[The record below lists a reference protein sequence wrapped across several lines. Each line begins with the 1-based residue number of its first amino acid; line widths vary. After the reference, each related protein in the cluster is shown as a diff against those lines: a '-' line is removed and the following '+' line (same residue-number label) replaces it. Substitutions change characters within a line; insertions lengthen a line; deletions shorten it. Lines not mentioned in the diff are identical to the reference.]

1 MSKLKLSLLFLV
13 AICVASIASAQTAA
27 DVTAKFN
34 EAAEKYNAKDFA
46 SAIPLFE
53 ETITM
58 AEDADGDIDATLQ
71 NAQKFLITSY
81 MSVGAASAKGGNF
94 DDASESFKKAYDLA
108 DMTGSMMKNRAA
120 QMVSNV
126 YIAKGTSLSKAGSD
140 AEAAEEFNKAYE
152 FNNRDTK
159 AALLAA
165 KHYADAG
172 NNEKGDEIYKS
183 IIELGATHSKY
194 AEAAQQA
201 SKAYANNYLV
211 AASEAATA
219 KDYTTVTANLDKI
232 AAVDPTNAQALM
244 MRVQS
249 ANNFKKFDDVIKYGD
264 DAVAAQTDN
273 AAKSNLNFMIGAAYQ
288 TKENKTKA
296 IEYYKQVTEGSSVD
310 VAKSTIEA
318 LSK

>member
-1 MSKLKLSLLFLV
+1 MRKVKFLLLSLV
-13 AICVASIASAQTAA
+13 AMGMASIASAQSAA

-34 EAAEKYNAKDFA
+34 EAAAKYNAKDFA
-46 SAIPLFE
+46 TAIPLFE
-53 ETITM
+53 ETISL
-58 AEDADGDIDATLQ
+58 AENADDDVEETLQ

-81 MSVGAASAKGGNF
+81 MSVGAGEANGGKF
-94 DDASESFKKAYDLA
+94 DAASESFKKAYELA
-108 DMTGSMMKNRAA
+108 DITGSMMKNRAA

-126 YIAKGTSLSKAGSD
+126 YIAKGTQFSKGGKA

-172 NNEKGDEIYKS
+172 NSEKGDALYKS

-194 AEAAQQA
+194 APAAAQA
-201 SKAYANNYLV
+201 SKAFANNYLV

-219 KDYTTVTANLDKI
+219 NDYAAVTENLDKI
-232 AAVDPTNAQALM
+232 AAVDPKNAQGLM

-249 ANNFKKFDDVIKYGD
+249 ANKFKKLDDVIKYGD
-264 DAVAAQTDN
+264 DAVAAQADE
-273 AAKSNLNFMIGAAYQ
+273 ASKSTLNFMIGIAYQ
-288 TKENKTKA
+288 TKENKAKA
-296 IEYYKQVTEGSSVD
+296 IEYFKKVTDGANAEI
-310 VAKSTIEA
+310 AKTTIEA